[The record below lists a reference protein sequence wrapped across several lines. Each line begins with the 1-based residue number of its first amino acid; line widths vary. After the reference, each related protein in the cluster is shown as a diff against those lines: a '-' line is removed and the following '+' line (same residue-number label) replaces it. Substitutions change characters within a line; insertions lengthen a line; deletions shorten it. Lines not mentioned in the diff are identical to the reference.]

1 LRPASEW
8 LGCAEDLDQ
17 VPALAAGPTG
27 SERQIALHEET
38 GDLARMVRQFVR
50 QSRLTTED
58 GFAPVRAPG
67 HLGGSVVDDWMT
79 APHRSSTRTA
89 VAVA

>member
-1 LRPASEW
+1 
-8 LGCAEDLDQ
+8 
-17 VPALAAGPTG
+17 
-27 SERQIALHEET
+27 
-38 GDLARMVRQFVR
+38 MVRQFVR

-79 APHRSSTRTA
+79 APHRSSTGTG